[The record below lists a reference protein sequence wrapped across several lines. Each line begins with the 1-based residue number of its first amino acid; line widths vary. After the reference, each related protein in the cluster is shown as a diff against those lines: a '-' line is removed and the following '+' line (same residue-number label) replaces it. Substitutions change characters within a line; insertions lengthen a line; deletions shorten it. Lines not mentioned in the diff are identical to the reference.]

1 MGGETGS
8 LFVEDG
14 GGGPRADD
22 TAAVWRSPPPRSS
35 QQEALG
41 ALQARGWGWGVGGG
55 SVYSAVAA
63 PRHRSAHVSPRLGAS
78 AVTGAAGVGCSG
90 SKGF

>member
-14 GGGPRADD
+14 GGGGGGPRADD
-22 TAAVWRSPPPRSS
+22 TAAVWRSPPRSS

-41 ALQARGWGWGVGGG
+41 ALQARGWGWGGV
-55 SVYSAVAA
+55 VAQFTLLSL
-63 PRHRSAHVSPRLGAS
+63 PH
-78 AVTGAAGVGCSG
+78 VTGQRTCHLG
-90 SKGF
+90 